1 MRWQHGL
8 AMAGKPMHFGVI
20 HELRAS
26 NPSRLTEPAIWTKLG
41 EKVYGDADAAGHP
54 LREMQARLADDP
66 TLRQLMTDL
75 QATHPG
81 RVKIKMELKPEAMD
95 RLVQMQLAYPN
106 LPESRV
112 AEFIRDPKNFRINTI
127 SALKSSDV
135 SNSASVW
142 PVIGITSGAS
152 TALEALTG
160 SVHFDY
166 DADGQPSGY
175 RLDGA
180 FAQQR
185 KSVQK
190 QHQAMAAAG
199 REPVTLPARQRLPVG
214 EPATSQERPAFADAR
229 NELGASTTLA
239 ELLEQGRLASAGQS
253 ARTEYFDAESRMADD
268 EPPAQQ
274 PPEPARRRGFGARL
288 RSLFG

>member
-1 MRWQHGL
+1 
-8 AMAGKPMHFGVI
+8 V
-20 HELRAS
+20 
-26 NPSRLTEPAIWTKLG
+26 WTKLG
-41 EKVYGDADAAGHP
+41 EKVYGAAAAAGHP
-54 LREMQARLADDP
+54 LREMQARLAEDP

-127 SALKSSDV
+127 AALKSSDV

-152 TALEALTG
+152 TAVEELTG

-166 DADGQPSGY
+166 DTDGQPTAY

-180 FAQQR
+180 FARQR
-185 KSVQK
+185 KSVLRPRA
-190 QHQAMAAAG
+190 AMAATG
-199 REPVTLPARQRLPVG
+199 REPVTLPSGQRLPVG
-214 EPATSQERPAFADAR
+214 VAPSATTGAASGFEDAR
-229 NELGASTTLA
+229 GEFAKPTLA
-239 ELLEQGRLASAGQS
+239 DLFESDPFQGERIDSTRS
-253 ARTEYFDAESRMADD
+253 EYFDAESNPRDDD
-268 EPPAQQ
+268 EPARPA
-274 PPEPARRRGFGARL
+274 EVHRRSGFGARL
-288 RSLFG
+288 RGLFR